1 MQLDLPGT
9 PFNTAKRA
17 RDFILEAIRER
28 VAAKKAEFESGRARK
43 DTLLS
48 FYASAKV
55 EDGEP
60 LDINELSVCPILW
73 KLTISKISCA
83 SIFWI
88 ALSPDCAQI

>member
-9 PFNTAKRA
+9 PYNTAKRA
-17 RDFILEAIRER
+17 RDFILDAIRER
-28 VAAKKAEFESGRARK
+28 VAAKKAEFEAGRARK

-60 LDINELSVCPILW
+60 LDIDELSVRPML
-73 KLTISKISCA
+73 
-83 SIFWI
+83 
-88 ALSPDCAQI
+88 